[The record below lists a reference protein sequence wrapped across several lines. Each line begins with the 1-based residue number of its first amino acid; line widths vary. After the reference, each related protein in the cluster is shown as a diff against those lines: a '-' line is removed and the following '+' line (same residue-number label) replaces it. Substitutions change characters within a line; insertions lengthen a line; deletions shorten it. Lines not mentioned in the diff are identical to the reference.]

1 MAGGRPDIEMATP
14 VLALFCMPEDGH
26 FRQLRPLIADLARMG
41 FAVHVFTHRRF
52 GPEVERLGGIPIN
65 LFGKYPL
72 NGADAESIPF
82 PCRYVSFAAVYVEEI
97 LEELNQIR
105 PALVLYE
112 TFSVIGRLAARLLG
126 LPFIN
131 ISTGHNLDPSR
142 FLRMLRADPRI
153 ALSESCHRAVEILR
167 DRYGESDA
175 SPFSY
180 ISGLSPFLNICCEPP
195 EFLTEQERKV
205 FEPLAFYG
213 CISPLDSGRYDTGH
227 AHFSGQDKLRV
238 YMSFGTVSLKYYASV
253 ASDAFQ
259 AVSECLADMPE
270 AQVLISLGG
279 AHLEEELRRRLT
291 RPNVE
296 FVSYVNQCAVLKEAD
311 VFITH
316 HGMNS
321 THEAIFRCVPM
332 LSYPFFA
339 DQPGLAERCREFGL
353 AIPLA
358 KSARER
364 LDASGVR
371 TALEMLLARRD
382 SVRTRLEVARQW
394 ELDVIAQRP
403 SVLDRIA
410 ALASVT
416 RHES

>member
-1 MAGGRPDIEMATP
+1 MAGGRPDIEMANP

-52 GPEVERLGGIPIN
+52 GPEVERLGGIPID

-72 NGADAESIPF
+72 KGADAESIPV
-82 PCRYVSFAAVYVEEI
+82 PCRYVSFAAVYAEEI
-97 LEELNQIR
+97 LEELKQIG

-142 FLRMLRADPRI
+142 FLPMLRADARV
-153 ALSESCHRAVEILR
+153 ALSESCHRAIDILR

-213 CISPLDSGRYDTGH
+213 CISPLESGRHDPGH
-227 AHFSGQDKLRV
+227 AHFSGKDKLRI
-238 YMSFGTVSLKYYASV
+238 YMSFGTVSLKYYASA
-253 ASDAFQ
+253 ASGAFQ

-279 AHLEEELRRRLT
+279 AHLEEELRCRLT

-296 FVSYVNQCAVLKEAD
+296 FVNYVDQWAVLKEAD

-332 LSYPFFA
+332 LSYPFFS
-339 DQPGLAERCREFGL
+339 DQPTLAQKCHEFGI
-353 AIPLA
+353 AIPMGEGL
-358 KSARER
+358 RDMIGPE
-364 LDASGVR
+364 DVR
-371 TALEMLLARRD
+371 TALRHVLDDREQLSTSLRCARD
-382 SVRTRLEVARQW
+382 W
-394 ELDVIAQRP
+394 ELETIANRP
-403 SVLDRIA
+403 FVLKMIKD
-410 ALASVT
+410 LV
-416 RHES
+416 